1 MTKTSFDNRT
11 IESLLTEDWFIDKI
25 KNSPTGSGL
34 HVQIKLGK
42 GITKN
47 DDPPVNGKIP
57 VYLENGQKI
66 LSSINKIYVLGY
78 YD

>member
-1 MTKTSFDNRT
+1 MTKGTLDNRT
-11 IESLLTEDWFIDKI
+11 IESLMTDDSFMEKI
-25 KNSPTGSGL
+25 RNSPKGSGL
-34 HVQIKLGK
+34 HVQVKLGK

-57 VYLENGQKI
+57 VYLDSGQKV
-66 LSSINKIYVLGY
+66 LCSINKIYVTGF